1 MAGSFVGAAS
11 RSKFP
16 FCSTMRMKSTI
27 FFSLMIDGSGSRG
40 CRIFGRLRPG
50 QVILPGMKHRTEI
63 SPLNSIGQTI
73 VRPARFGSVIKASSG
88 TSIHSP

>member
-1 MAGSFVGAAS
+1 MLGAAS
-11 RSKFP
+11 RS
-16 FCSTMRMKSTI
+16 
-27 FFSLMIDGSGSRG
+27 
-40 CRIFGRLRPG
+40 RIPVLLDHAHEVPDLLFVDDRRFRLARLPDLRQVAAG